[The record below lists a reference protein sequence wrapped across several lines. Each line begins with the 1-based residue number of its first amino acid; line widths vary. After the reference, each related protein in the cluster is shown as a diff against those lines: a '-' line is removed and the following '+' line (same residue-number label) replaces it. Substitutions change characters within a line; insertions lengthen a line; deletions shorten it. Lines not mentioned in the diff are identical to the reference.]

1 MQPPTRHDDL
11 DELRRRKIAVPAV
24 FRRGAWLS
32 LALGQRGLDLGSDLG
47 PGATQ
52 LLLWLPVH
60 AAAAGPGDAAAPSWA
75 EVDAAIGARGAAASR
90 TVPVAASA
98 LWDGAPGPELTAASD
113 QWTVHGA
120 EYPTGTAA
128 FGNIFWKHGWA
139 LGTRAGLLVSLVNG

>member
-11 DELRRRKIAVPAV
+11 DELRQRKIAVPAV

-32 LALGQRGLDLGSDLG
+32 LALGQRGLELG
-47 PGATQ
+47 PAATQ
-52 LLLWLPVH
+52 LLLWLPVG

-90 TVPVAASA
+90 AVPVAASA
-98 LWDGAPGPELTAASD
+98 LWEGAPGPQLTAAPD
-113 QWTVHGA
+113 HWTVHGV
-120 EYPTGTAA
+120 EYPTGSAA

-139 LGTRAGLLVSLVNG
+139 LGTRAGLLVSLVSG